1 MMRRFFMER
10 SMRLWGLAGILVS
23 LLGAS
28 PLWAADD
35 AKVANGEL
43 PPLATELMHEAG
55 VSGAEGREA
64 GASAADSTA
73 ESSVRGILRAQDQA
87 VLASE
92 INGRVLEMP
101 FRDGESF
108 HSGDL
113 LVRFDCSAYQAQLAA
128 ALAAE
133 KASRQEL
140 AQNSQLAQMKSV
152 GRHAVALSEAHLAQ
166 AQAESQLYR
175 IQVERCRIL
184 APFDGQVVTRKI
196 QVHESASQG
205 APLLEVVNNRQLDI
219 YLLVPSRWLSR
230 LRAGQHF
237 VFTPDETGKPF
248 QAQIVRLGARIDE
261 TSQTL
266 TLIGR
271 PLQADTS
278 LLAGMSG
285 TASFTEAK

>member
-10 SMRLWGLAGILVS
+10 SMRPWGLAGILVS

-35 AKVANGEL
+35 AKVASGEL
-43 PPLATELMHEAG
+43 PPLATEQMHGAG
-55 VSGAEGREA
+55 VSGAEGSDVA
-64 GASAADSTA
+64 DASAEA
-73 ESSVRGILRAQDQA
+73 SVRGILRAQDQA

-108 HSGDL
+108 HRGDL

>member
-1 MMRRFFMER
+1 MRP
-10 SMRLWGLAGILVS
+10 WGLAGILAS
-23 LLGAS
+23 LLGAN

-35 AKVANGEL
+35 ATVASGEL
-43 PPLATELMHEAG
+43 PALAAEAMNGPG
-55 VSGAEGREA
+55 VSGTERR
-64 GASAADSTA
+64 ASDATA
-73 ESSVRGILRAQDQA
+73 EDSARGILRAQDQA

-108 HSGDL
+108 HRGDL

-184 APFDGQVVTRKI
+184 APFDGQVVTRKL

-219 YLLVPSRWLSR
+219 YLLVPSRWL
-230 LRAGQHF
+230 
-237 VFTPDETGKPF
+237 
-248 QAQIVRLGARIDE
+248 
-261 TSQTL
+261 
-266 TLIGR
+266 
-271 PLQADTS
+271 
-278 LLAGMSG
+278 
-285 TASFTEAK
+285 

>member
-1 MMRRFFMER
+1 MCP
-10 SMRLWGLAGILVS
+10 WGLAGILVS
-23 LLGAS
+23 LLGAN

-35 AKVANGEL
+35 VKVASSEL
-43 PPLATELMHEAG
+43 PPLAAELMHGAG
-55 VSGAEGREA
+55 VSGAEGSDV
-64 GASAADSTA
+64 GVSVADSTA
-73 ESSVRGILRAQDQA
+73 EASVRGILRAQDQA

-108 HSGDL
+108 HRGDL

-152 GRHAVALSEAHLAQ
+152 GRHVVALSEAHLAQ
-166 AQAESQLYR
+166 AQAESQLYQ

-230 LRAGQHF
+230 LHAGQHF

-248 QAQIVRLGARIDE
+248 LAQIVRLGARIDE

-285 TASFTEAK
+285 TARFTEEK